1 MPATIKIKLD
11 ENDKGYSIKIQHGLI
26 ERLGIEI
33 LRLNESVENE
43 ILLTGN
49 VYFYYDNKYVLIN
62 CKNEEIINPCKY
74 YCLLLN
80 GK

>member
-1 MPATIKIKLD
+1 MK
-11 ENDKGYSIKIQHGLI
+11 ENIYILVEKEKDVVTDKF
-26 ERLGIEI
+26 
-33 LRLNESVENE
+33 ENE

-74 YCLLLN
+74 YCLLLS